1 MSTDTIQISIKA
13 EYDKDIKKPEYSDN
27 GKFIEFFS
35 PETFKIPPRGDK
47 FLDLKVKVSLESSN
61 SDLISENCGFW
72 LRPFSFYASE
82 GLFIDESEDW
92 LSNKTKD
99 GTIQLHL
106 LNKSFFYTVY
116 VMKET
121 VLAKAHLL
129 GNENKMNVDVNF
141 SEIVYS

>member
-61 SDLISENCGFW
+61 SDLISENRGF
-72 LRPFSFYASE
+72 
-82 GLFIDESEDW
+82 
-92 LSNKTKD
+92 
-99 GTIQLHL
+99 
-106 LNKSFFYTVY
+106 
-116 VMKET
+116 
-121 VLAKAHLL
+121 
-129 GNENKMNVDVNF
+129 
-141 SEIVYS
+141 